1 VEEGRWREVGG
12 EVQRFEEEY
21 KGCGGIFI
29 VSKLSTTILVDN
41 LC

>member
-1 VEEGRWREVGG
+1 VEEGRWREVVG
-12 EVQRFEEEY
+12 EVQRFGKEY

-29 VSKLSTTILVDN
+29 VSKVSTMIPVDN